1 MTARPPGGTR
11 QRRYAPPGAA
21 SWGATGRVTPGAT
34 LLATLRA
41 TLLATLLLAAC
52 RGDAPTG
59 AGEPPVLPPPVPATA
74 FPELAVTTAGGAP
87 ITSRELYLAGSW
99 QLVAGR
105 DSAALAAARPE
116 SVLATGTLEIRGR
129 GNSTWW
135 MPKKPYRVKLAASA
149 PLLGMPASRHWVLL
163 ANYADKTLMRNDAV
177 LALGEAMGMAWT
189 PRARFVHL
197 TLNGRYEGLY
207 QLAEHVRIAPDRI
220 NIPELKRADTTA
232 EAITGGYQLEVDE
245 TRGEA
250 FCFQTGRTVMVF
262 CANNPETL
270 LEPGWERHR
279 AYITGY
285 VRDLEG
291 ALFGPDFAHPDRG
304 YAAWLDV
311 PSAVDWYLVNE
322 LVKNV
327 DGNLRRSAYL
337 VKPRGAKLAFGPL
350 WDYDLA
356 LGNVNYDGADRV
368 EGWHVRTA
376 PWFTRLFQDPAFQGR
391 VRARWR
397 QLRADGTLD
406 RLRQRIMFRWDDLQ
420 RGQQRNFTRWPI
432 LSTWVW
438 PNRVVTGSFGGEVS
452 AMLTWLD
459 QRMAWMDANL

>member
-116 SVLATGTLEIRGR
+116 SVLA
-129 GNSTWW
+129 
-135 MPKKPYRVKLAASA
+135 
-149 PLLGMPASRHWVLL
+149 
-163 ANYADKTLMRNDAV
+163 NYADKTLMRNDAV

-220 NIPELKRADTTA
+220 NIPELTRADTTA